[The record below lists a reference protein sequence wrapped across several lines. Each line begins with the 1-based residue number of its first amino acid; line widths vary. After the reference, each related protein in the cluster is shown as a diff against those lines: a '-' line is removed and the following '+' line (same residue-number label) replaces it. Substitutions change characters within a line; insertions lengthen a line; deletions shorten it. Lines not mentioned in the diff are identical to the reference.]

1 MKALVKI
8 TYASKSTFP
17 PSSGWLPERRDLR
30 YDGRIGL
37 ADLSDEAS
45 RWAFSG
51 QFVPVFVGDEWVMVE
66 RTYIDVV
73 QWQQ

>member
-1 MKALVKI
+1 MKAPALVKI
-8 TYASKSTFP
+8 TYAFP
-17 PSSGWLPERRDLR
+17 PPSGWLPERRDLR

-51 QFVPVFVGDEWVMVE
+51 QFVPVFVSDEWVMVE

-73 QWQQ
+73 QGQQ